1 MNRLSFVIQRY
12 GEDVIGGAEE
22 LCRRVAEQLT
32 RDFTIEILTTCARDY
47 LTWANHYK
55 PGKSTLNGVTVRRFP
70 VARPRRVRA
79 FGRFSQKIYGRDHT
93 FAQEAEW
100 MDRQGPDAPGLYRHI
115 SAHRDDCDLFVF
127 FTYLYPPTFFGLPL
141 VAEKSLLVPCAHDE
155 PPLHLGIFRSLF
167 HLPRGIIF
175 NTEEE
180 RKFVHATFR
189 NAHLPWTIG
198 GSGIDIPEV
207 PSSREREDFILYLGR
222 VDVEKGCSDLFDFF
236 RRYKKKRPSSLKL
249 LLAGDVKMKVPRDRD
264 ITPLGFVS
272 PENKALLLATARAT
286 VVPSRYESLSLSAL
300 ESWAAET
307 PVIARRESAVLTDHV
322 NTSGGG
328 WLFGGFRDFVRSLDE
343 SLADDETRRRLGL
356 AGRKYVERNYGWEK
370 VLRSYR
376 TFFRKMSRTMG
387 QDVADRD

>member
-1 MNRLSFVIQRY
+1 MKRLSFVIQRY

-22 LCRRVAEQLT
+22 LCRRVAEQLA

-70 VARPRRVRA
+70 VARTRRVRA
-79 FGRFSQKIYGRDHT
+79 FGRFSQKIYGREHT

-100 MDRQGPDAPGLYRHI
+100 MERQGPDVPSLYEHI
-115 SAHRDDCDLFVF
+115 LARRDASDLFVF

-141 VAEKSLLVPCAHDE
+141 AAEKSVLVPCAHDE

-189 NAHLPWTIG
+189 NAYLPWTIG
-198 GSGIDIPEV
+198 GSGIDIPEA
-207 PSSREREDFILYLGR
+207 PSSGKREDYVLYLGR
-222 VDVEKGCSDLFDFF
+222 VDVEKGCADLFDFF

-249 LLAGDVKMKVPRDRD
+249 LLAGDVKMKIPRDRD
-264 ITPLGFVS
+264 ITPLGYVS
-272 PENKALLLATARAT
+272 RENKELLLANARAT

-300 ESWAAET
+300 ESWAAGT
-307 PVIARRESAVLTDHV
+307 PVLARRESAVLADHID
-322 NTSGGG
+322 TSGGG
-328 WLFGGFRDFVRSLDE
+328 WLFGGYREFARSLDE
-343 SLADDETRRRLGL
+343 ALADAENLRRLGL
-356 AGRKYVERNYGWEK
+356 AGRKYVERNYGWGK
-370 VLRSYR
+370 VLASYR
-376 TFFRKMSRTMG
+376 SFFRKMSRRTG